1 MQNILLYIFIGI
13 TTISAICIA
22 LTRNLMYAILGLF
35 LVLLGVAAI
44 FIFAQAEFLAV
55 SQLIVYVGGILILM
69 VFGVMLT
76 QRKIDESP
84 RTDLIQV
91 IPAFITV
98 LILGAGF
105 VLMIGENNWELLAQN
120 HATTSEITHFSNIQ
134 IIGKETLTSY
144 LLPFEAISILLLMA
158 MIGAIYIARKE

>member
-1 MQNILLYIFIGI
+1 MQTILLYIFIGI
-13 TTISAICIA
+13 TTLSALCIA

-35 LVLLGVAAI
+35 LVLFGVAAI
-44 FIFAQAEFLAV
+44 FVFAQAEFLAV

-84 RTDLIQV
+84 RTDFIQI
-91 IPAFITV
+91 IPSIITV
-98 LILGAGF
+98 FIVGAGF
-105 VLMIGENNWELLAQN
+105 VYMIGENNWDLLAQN
-120 HATTSEITHFSNIQ
+120 HATISNISYFNNIQ
-134 IIGKETLTSY
+134 IIGKETLTTY
-144 LLPFEAISILLLMA
+144 LVPFEAISVLLLMA